1 MSREELKAVIL
12 ELLREDPEVR
22 ASLAE
27 VLRGVRP
34 RPLEEAARGI
44 AEVLAEAEREWLARQ
59 ERRSREEA

>member
-27 VLRGVRP
+27 VLQGVRP

-44 AEVLAEAEREWLARQ
+44 AKVLAEAEREWLARQ